1 MPGVT
6 VSAKEINFDRKLTK
20 IYNILASS
28 QKTTKV

>member
-6 VSAKEINFDRKLTK
+6 VSAKEINFDRKLTN
-20 IYNILASS
+20 INNILASS